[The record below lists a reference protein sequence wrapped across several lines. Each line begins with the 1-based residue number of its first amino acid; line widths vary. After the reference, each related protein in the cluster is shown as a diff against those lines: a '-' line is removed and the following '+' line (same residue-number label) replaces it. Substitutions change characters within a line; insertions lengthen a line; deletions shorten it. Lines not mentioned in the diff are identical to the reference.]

1 MGKIMSYSFKN
12 ADDPFFRTSFKE
24 FTPNKFGQSALRP
37 APEKH
42 KTADPLR
49 HSVSSN
55 NPKNVHKVSA
65 TALRIKITKT

>member
-12 ADDPFFRTSFKE
+12 ADDPFFRTSFKV

-37 APEKH
+37 APEKR

-55 NPKNVHKVSA
+55 N
-65 TALRIKITKT
+65 LKTDT